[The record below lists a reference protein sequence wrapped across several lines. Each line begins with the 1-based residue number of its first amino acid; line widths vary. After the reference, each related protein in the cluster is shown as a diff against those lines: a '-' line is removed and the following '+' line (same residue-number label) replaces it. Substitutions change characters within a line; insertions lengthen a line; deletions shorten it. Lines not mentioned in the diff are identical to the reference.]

1 MLTVFRRAFVPCT
14 AAETARGCG
23 KAVVGAGV
31 AGGGSWV
38 AEGARSPLLGVVIND
53 LAGVDGGWSPEDFLV
68 FATGS
73 AGRAIFG
80 GALGFRCGL
89 GSAVVILKLER
100 YPAVALCRFRPP
112 WEEGKRRLKLE
123 SAADQLRGTM

>member
-14 AAETARGCG
+14 AADTERGCG

-31 AGGGSWV
+31 DGGGSCV
-38 AEGARSPLLGVVIND
+38 EGARSPLFGVAIND
-53 LAGVDGGWSPEDFLV
+53 LPGVDGGWIPEDFRV

-73 AGRAIFG
+73 AGRAMFG

-100 YPAVALCRFRPP
+100 YPTVALYRLRPP
-112 WEEGKRRLKLE
+112 LGEGQTTVEARICCEPAL
-123 SAADQLRGTM
+123 

>member
-14 AAETARGCG
+14 AADTERGCG

-31 AGGGSWV
+31 AGGGSCV
-38 AEGARSPLLGVVIND
+38 EGARSPLLGVAISD
-53 LAGVDGGWSPEDFLV
+53 LAGVDGGCIPEDFRV

-73 AGRAIFG
+73 AGRAMFG

-89 GSAVVILKLER
+89 GSAVVILKLEH
-100 YPAVALCRFRPP
+100 YPTVAWYRLRPP
-112 WEEGKRRLKLE
+112 REKGKRRSKFE
-123 SAADQLRGTM
+123 SAANQLCGTM

>member
-1 MLTVFRRAFVPCT
+1 MLTVFRKAFVPCT
-14 AAETARGCG
+14 AADTDRGCG

-38 AEGARSPLLGVVIND
+38 DEGVRSPLLGVVISD
-53 LAGVDGGWSPEDFLV
+53 LAGVDGGWIPDDLRV
-68 FATGS
+68 LATGS

-89 GSAVVILKLER
+89 GSAVVIMR
-100 YPAVALCRFRPP
+100 VVCYPTVASCRFRPP
-112 WEEGKRRLKLE
+112 FEEGRRRLKLG
-123 SAADQLRGTM
+123 SAADQP

>member
-1 MLTVFRRAFVPCT
+1 MLTVFRKAFVPCT
-14 AAETARGCG
+14 AADTDRGCG

-38 AEGARSPLLGVVIND
+38 VEGVRSPLLGVDISD
-53 LAGVDGGWSPEDFLV
+53 LAGVDGGWSPEDFRVL
-68 FATGS
+68 ATGS

-89 GSAVVILKLER
+89 GSAVVILNSIC
-100 YPAVALCRFRPP
+100 YPTVALCRFRPP
-112 WEEGKRRLKLE
+112 LDEGR
-123 SAADQLRGTM
+123 

>member
-1 MLTVFRRAFVPCT
+1 MLTVFRSAFVPCT
-14 AAETARGCG
+14 AADTERGCG

-31 AGGGSWV
+31 DGGGSCV
-38 AEGARSPLLGVVIND
+38 EGARSPLFGVAIND
-53 LAGVDGGWSPEDFLV
+53 RPGVDGGCIPEDFRV

-73 AGRAIFG
+73 AGRAMFG

-100 YPAVALCRFRPP
+100 YPTVAFNRFGPP
-112 WEEGKRRLKLE
+112 LGEGQTTVEARICCEPAL
-123 SAADQLRGTM
+123 